1 MNSCAPFS
9 SSSILPLS
17 LPLSSALAQDRIN
30 IPLKPVS
37 TAARSPSP
45 PPSLLL
51 CLFLPPP
58 SIPPHH
64 PLFFFLP
71 PPPRL
76 PDSFSGAT
84 VSSKGISFPTIST
97 HQSGWEG
104 HSQYL
109 QSGVPPVAHMHTHMH
124 GGVVGTDAFDRAC

>member
-51 CLFLPPP
+51 CLLLPP
-58 SIPPHH
+58 IPPRHL
-64 PLFFFLP
+64 LFFSSP
-71 PPPRL
+71 
-76 PDSFSGAT
+76 SFPAPSFFFWCQCF
-84 VSSKGISFPTIST
+84 VKGISFPTIST
-97 HQSGWEG
+97 HQYGGGGLPLPSVRSSPCCT
-104 HSQYL
+104 H
-109 QSGVPPVAHMHTHMH
+109 AHTHAWR
-124 GGVVGTDAFDRAC
+124 GGGYRCL